1 MKVNHSILTIK
12 GKQFRIYPPEEGVAI
27 IRTIAEHRWSM
38 AINEAFALRD
48 QFGWKPAPDDGRYF
62 VTSVSSGNED
72 GSIGLDITDTSLVS
86 EISFNLST
94 AFRQDVPPEIQAAVQ
109 SAYVS
114 YVNALNSL
122 YGAGDAESDQT
133 VASTQ
138 WILPSRASV
147 IISATRGIVSAVV
160 EWAAGCCSDT
170 ACLVFQAVLVRSRN
184 SCSISLGVRYPRA
197 E

>member
-1 MKVNHSILTIK
+1 MDVNHSLLIIK
-12 GKQFRIYPPEEGVAI
+12 DKQFRAYPPEEGVAI

-72 GSIGLDITDTSLVS
+72 GSIGLDITDRSLVS

-94 AFRQDVPPEIQAAVQ
+94 AFRQDVPREIQAAVQ

-138 WILPSRASV
+138 WILPSRVSV
-147 IISATRGIVSAVV
+147 IISATRGVVSAVV
-160 EWAAGCCSDT
+160 ESPAMLDLTEAE
-170 ACLVFQAVLVRSRN
+170 Q
-184 SCSISLGVRYPRA
+184 RYFD
-197 E
+197 ESGEF

>member
-1 MKVNHSILTIK
+1 MNHSILIIK
-12 GKQFRIYPPEEGVAI
+12 GKQFRAYPPEEGVAI
-27 IRTIAEHRWSM
+27 IRTIAERRWPM
-38 AINEAFALRD
+38 TINEAFALRD

-72 GSIGLDITDTSLVS
+72 GSIGLDITDRSLVS

-94 AFRQDVPPEIQAAVQ
+94 AFRQDVPREIQAAVQ

-138 WILPSRASV
+138 WILPSRTSV

-160 EWAAGCCSDT
+160 ESPAMLDLTEAE
-170 ACLVFQAVLVRSRN
+170 Q
-184 SCSISLGVRYPRA
+184 RYFD
-197 E
+197 EGGEL

>member
-1 MKVNHSILTIK
+1 MEVNHSILTIK
-12 GKQFRIYPPEEGVAI
+12 GKQFCAYPPEKGVAI
-27 IRTIAEHRWSM
+27 IRTIAEHRWPM
-38 AINEAFALRD
+38 TINEAFALRD

-62 VTSVSSGNED
+62 VTSLSSGNED
-72 GSIGLDITDTSLVS
+72 GSIGLDITDRSLVS

-114 YVNALNSL
+114 YVNALNFL

-160 EWAAGCCSDT
+160 ESPAMMDLTEAE
-170 ACLVFQAVLVRSRN
+170 Q
-184 SCSISLGVRYPRA
+184 RYFD
-197 E
+197 EGGEL

>member
-1 MKVNHSILTIK
+1 MT
-12 GKQFRIYPPEEGVAI
+12 
-27 IRTIAEHRWSM
+27 
-38 AINEAFALRD
+38 INEAFTLRD
-48 QFGWKPAPDDGRYF
+48 QFNWKPAPDDGRYF
-62 VTSVSSGNED
+62 VTSVGSGNED
-72 GSIGLDITDTSLVS
+72 GSIGRDITDRSLVS

-138 WILPSRASV
+138 WILPSRA
-147 IISATRGIVSAVV
+147 A
-160 EWAAGCCSDT
+160 
-170 ACLVFQAVLVRSRN
+170 
-184 SCSISLGVRYPRA
+184 
-197 E
+197 

>member
-1 MKVNHSILTIK
+1 MEVNQSILTVI
-12 GKQFRIYPPEEGVAI
+12 GKRFCTYSTKEGVAI
-27 IRTIAEHRWSM
+27 IRTFAEHRWPM
-38 AINEAFALRD
+38 TINEAFALRD

-72 GSIGLDITDTSLVS
+72 GSIGLDITDRSLVS

-94 AFRQDVPPEIQAAVQ
+94 AFRQDVPREIQAAVQ

-138 WILPSRASV
+138 WILPSRTSV

-160 EWAAGCCSDT
+160 ESPAMMDLTEAE
-170 ACLVFQAVLVRSRN
+170 Q
-184 SCSISLGVRYPRA
+184 RYFD
-197 E
+197 EGGEL